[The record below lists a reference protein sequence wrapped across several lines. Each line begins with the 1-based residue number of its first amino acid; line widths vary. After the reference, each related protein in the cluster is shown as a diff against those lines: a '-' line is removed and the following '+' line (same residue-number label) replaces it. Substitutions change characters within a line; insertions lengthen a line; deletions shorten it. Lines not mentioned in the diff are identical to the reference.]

1 MRESWFIRNTEVFV
15 SLSFSITFESIK
27 KNNII
32 RVKKKKELLNVY
44 ILMTLFFIFNSS
56 WPTPVLSSRPT
67 NPNLSVRLPL
77 H

>member
-1 MRESWFIRNTEVFV
+1 MIYKKYRTLCQFV
-15 SLSFSITFESIK
+15 LFYHLWINK
-27 KNNII
+27 KEQYNPC
-32 RVKKKKELLNVY
+32 KKKKELLNVY